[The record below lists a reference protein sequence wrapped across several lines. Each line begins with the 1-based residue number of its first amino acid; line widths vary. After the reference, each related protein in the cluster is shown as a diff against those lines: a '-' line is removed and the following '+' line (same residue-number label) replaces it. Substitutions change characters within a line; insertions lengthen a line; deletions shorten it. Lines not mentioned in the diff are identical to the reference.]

1 MEPKKALKTFQFHN
15 TVVLQTAKRGVM
27 RLPQHAE
34 VAIGSPPEFRGTP
47 DVWCPEELL
56 LGSVNSCLMLT
67 FVGLSQRR
75 GLNVA
80 AIDSQVDGTVE
91 SVDGHYEVT
100 RITVKPVITLG
111 PQGDPALAAELF
123 KAARQACILSNSVK
137 ATIDLAPEFRT
148 GGARALA

>member
-15 TVVLQTAKRGVM
+15 TVVLHAAKRGVM
-27 RLPQHAE
+27 RLPQHAD
-34 VAIGSPPEFRGTP
+34 VAVGSPPEFRGTP

-67 FVGLSQRR
+67 FVGLAQRR
-75 GLNVA
+75 GLTVA
-80 AIDSQVDGTVE
+80 SVDSQVDGTVE

-111 PQGDPALAAELF
+111 PEGDPALAAELF
-123 KAARQACILSNSVK
+123 TKARQACILSNSVK
-137 ATIDLAPEFRT
+137 ATIVLAPEFRT
-148 GGARALA
+148 GGTGSLA